1 MSKQF
6 EQNSILWLAILAL
19 AAFCVSTLSPVSY
32 TTADPTGTLITAQAL
47 AQKGTLRLDDYQPWM
62 SYSYRF
68 DYVNGH
74 YYYIYPIGT
83 PLFVTPIVWATG
95 LTGAAYW
102 PYSQTDDN
110 LQNLISGLTVSA
122 CALLMYVLAKAYLP
136 PLQSFLLASAYT
148 FGTTIMSTMG
158 TALWSSNLAV
168 LFALGILILLVY
180 AERGEAKKLNPYFLG
195 ILLFSMF
202 LCRPQMVL
210 LVGLVWLYIFIYR
223 RKDLLRLSLTMAVLM
238 ALFIIYSVLELKQVL
253 PIYYRSSDFSF
264 SADLLMRVFATL
276 LSPSRGLI
284 IFSPFLILALIG
296 SIMLYKALFKD
307 PIYQLAGL
315 WFLAHFCMI
324 SAWRVWWGG
333 QSYGPRLFT
342 DALPALFLLN
352 AIVWQTAQT
361 TRGFSRKL
369 FDKRIFISLV
379 LVSVFIHSYQGM
391 FNIYTATW
399 NDGNSVKFNDWR
411 YPEFLANPQMLAVR
425 EVEYQNQNLP
435 VYQLGNPINI
445 DSPFAVYENWYGPE
459 KPPSGQPFRWSKG
472 NTAGIYFRVGAADV
486 EPNRDY
492 QFKVRMGGLDG
503 AKIQILLNDKE
514 IGSTPL
520 KNVEPEVFTM
530 RLPGSLIK
538 PDSVNQLT
546 FKIDF
551 SFVTIEQTDLQKDQ
565 RMRGISFY
573 NLVINP

>member
-32 TTADPTGTLITAQAL
+32 TGADPTGTLISAQAV
-47 AQKGTLRLDDYQPWM
+47 AQKGTLQLDDYQPWM

-68 DYVNGH
+68 EYFNEH
-74 YYYIYPIGT
+74 YYYVYPIGT

-95 LTGAAYW
+95 LTGDTYW
-102 PYSQTDDN
+102 PFSQADDT
-110 LQNLISGLTVSA
+110 LQNLISGLTVA
-122 CALLMYVLAKAYLP
+122 GCALLMYWLAKAYLP

-158 TALWSSNLAV
+158 AALWSTNLAV
-168 LFALGILILLVY
+168 LFALGILIQLVY
-180 AERGEAKKLNPYFLG
+180 AERGEAKKLNPYLLG
-195 ILLFSMF
+195 IFLFSTY
-202 LCRPQMVL
+202 LCRPQMML
-210 LVGLVWLYIFIYR
+210 LVGLVWLYILIYR
-223 RKDLLRLSLTMAVLM
+223 RKEILKLSLTMALLM
-238 ALFIIYSVLELKQVL
+238 ALFITYSVSELNQLL

-264 SADLLMRVFATL
+264 AADIFMRAYATL

-296 SIMLYKALFKD
+296 SLTLFKTLVKD

-315 WFLAHFCMI
+315 WFLAHFGMI

-361 TRGFSRKL
+361 SRGFSQKL

-391 FNIYTATW
+391 FNVYTATW

-425 EVEYQNQNLP
+425 EVEYQKQNLP
-435 VYQLGNPINI
+435 VYQFGNPISI
-445 DSPFAVYENWYGPE
+445 DSPEAAFENWYGPD
-459 KPPSGQPFRWSKG
+459 KTPSGQPFRWSQG
-472 NTAGIYFRVGAADV
+472 NKASIYFRVGAPGV
-486 EPNRDY
+486 EPNKDY
-492 QFKVRMGGLDG
+492 QFKVRLGGLDG

-514 IGSTPL
+514 IGSTPV
-520 KNVEPEVFTM
+520 KTVEPEVFTM
-530 RLPGSLIK
+530 RLPGGFIK

-551 SFVTIEQTDLQKDQ
+551 SFVMIEQIDLQKDQ